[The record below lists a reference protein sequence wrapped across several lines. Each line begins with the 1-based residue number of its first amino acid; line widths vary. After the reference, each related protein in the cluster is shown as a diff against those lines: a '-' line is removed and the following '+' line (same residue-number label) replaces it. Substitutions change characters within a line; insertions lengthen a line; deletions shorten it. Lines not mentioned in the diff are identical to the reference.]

1 MPILDQYGNP
11 IPREPPKAAR
21 GALGLESPYRAY
33 PARGLTPERL
43 ARILRQADEGD
54 LALQAE
60 LFEEME
66 ERDAL
71 LFSLLQTRKL
81 AVVGLDWRLEP
92 AEEGREARRVL
103 RAVEEVWWNLPLED
117 LMLDLLSA
125 LAQGVSV
132 VAVSWEWDGLLWRPQ
147 AFRWVHPGS
156 LVYRE
161 AEDRFLLA
169 SRERPEGEPF
179 PYGGAIEHRYKARS
193 GLPTR
198 AGLLRSVA
206 WLYLF
211 KHYALKDW
219 MIFAEVYGQPYR
231 IGRYDPAAGEE
242 ERRRLE
248 EAVRALGADAAGV
261 ISKDTE
267 IEILEAAKGQGP
279 DVYER
284 LIRLCNREMAQ
295 AVLGQTLTSSE
306 GDGGSYAL
314 AKVHERVRIDL
325 LRADARALAKTLREG
340 LLKPFVAFNFGPE
353 LLDLAPFVVPEVE
366 EEKDLESRARVL
378 QTLLGMGLSI
388 PEAWLREEF
397 GVPAPDPQGPV
408 LTPLL
413 APQERKE
420 RGLVAG
426 QAFVDGLGDRLLEKA
441 PMPGLSAL
449 LQAIGEAEGYEDLR
463 RRLLALFP
471 EISFAELAQL
481 LEAALTLS
489 ELAGRLAQR
498 QDSGLDG

>member
-11 IPREPPKAAR
+11 IPKEPPGQAR
-21 GALGLESPYRAY
+21 GFLPLNDPYRVY

-92 AEEGREARRVL
+92 AGEGRDARRVL
-103 RAVEEVWWNLPLED
+103 RAVEEVFWDLPLED
-117 LMLDLLSA
+117 LMTDLLSA
-125 LAQGVSV
+125 IPQGVSV
-132 VAVSWEWDGLLWRPQ
+132 VAVAWEWDGLLWRPK
-147 AFRWVHPGS
+147 AFRWVHPGL
-156 LVYRE
+156 LVYR
-161 AEDRFLLA
+161 AGEDRFYLA
-169 SRERPEGEPF
+169 AGPGREEAF
-179 PYGGAIEHRYKARS
+179 PYGGAIEHRYRARS

-198 AGLLRSVA
+198 AGLMRSLA

-219 MIFAEVYGQPYR
+219 VVFAETYGQPYR

-248 EAVRALGADAAGV
+248 EAVRSLGADAAGV

-267 IEILEAAKGQGP
+267 IQILEAAKGQGP
-279 DVYER
+279 QVYES
-284 LIRLCNREMAQ
+284 LIRLANREMAQ

-353 LLDLAPFVVPEVE
+353 LLDLAPYPVPEVE
-366 EEKDLESRARVL
+366 EERDLESRARVL
-378 QTLLGMGLSI
+378 QALQGMGLSI

-441 PMPGLSAL
+441 PMPGLPAL

-471 EISFAELAQL
+471 GISFAELAQL

-489 ELAGRLAQR
+489 ELAGRWAQR

>member
-1 MPILDQYGNP
+1 MPILDPYGNP
-11 IPREPPKAAR
+11 IPKEPPPAAR
-21 GALGLESPYRAY
+21 GALALEAPFRVY

-43 ARILRQADEGD
+43 ARILREADAGD
-54 LALQAE
+54 LSAQAE

-92 AEEGREARRVL
+92 AEEGRDARRIL
-103 RAVEEVWWNLPLED
+103 RAVEEVWWGLPLED
-117 LMLDLLSA
+117 LMTDLLSA
-125 LAQGVSV
+125 IPQGVSV
-132 VAVSWEWDGLLWRPQ
+132 VAVAWEWDGLLWRPK
-147 AFRWVHPGS
+147 AFRWVHPG
-156 LVYRE
+156 LLAYRE
-161 AEDRFLLA
+161 PEDRFYLVLGPG
-169 SRERPEGEPF
+169 REEAF
-179 PYGGAIEHRYKARS
+179 PYGGAIEHRYRARS

-198 AGLLRSVA
+198 AGLMRSLA

-211 KHYALKDW
+211 KHFALKDW
-219 MIFAEVYGQPYR
+219 VVFAEVYGQPYR
-231 IGRYDPAAGEE
+231 IGKYDPAAGEE

-248 EAVRALGADAAGV
+248 EAVRSLGADAAGV

-267 IEILEAAKGQGP
+267 IEIVEAAKGQGP

-284 LIRLCNREMAQ
+284 LIRLANREMTQ

-306 GDGGSYAL
+306 GEGGSYAL

-325 LRADARALAKTLREG
+325 LKADARALARTLREG

-353 LLDLAPFVVPEVE
+353 YLDLAPHVVPEVE
-366 EEKDLESRARVL
+366 EEKDLEARARVL
-378 QTLLGMGLSI
+378 QTLLQMGLSI

-397 GVPAPDPQGPV
+397 GVPAPEPQAPV
-408 LTPLL
+408 L
-413 APQERKE
+413 APQERKR

-426 QAFVDGLGDRLLEKA
+426 QAFVDALGDRLLREA
-441 PMPGLSAL
+441 PMPGLPQL
-449 LQAIGEAEGYEDLR
+449 LKAIEEAADYEDLR

-471 EISFAELAQL
+471 NIPFAELAEL
-481 LEAALTLS
+481 LDAALTLA

>member
-1 MPILDQYGNP
+1 MPILDQYGRP
-11 IPREPPKAAR
+11 IPTEPPKAAR
-21 GALGLESPYRAY
+21 GSLPVWRPFATY
-33 PARGLTPERL
+33 PSRGLTPERL
-43 ARILRQADEGD
+43 ARILREGAEGY
-54 LALQAE
+54 LAEQAE
-60 LFEEME
+60 LFLEME
-66 ERDAL
+66 EKDAL

-81 AVVGLDWRLEP
+81 AVIGLDWRLEP
-92 AEEGREARRVL
+92 AEASRQGRRVL
-103 RAVEEVWWNLPLED
+103 GALEEVWWNLPLED

-125 LAQGVSV
+125 IPQGVSV
-132 VAVSWEWDGLLWRPQ
+132 VAVAWEWDGLLWRPAQ
-147 AFRWVHPGS
+147 FRWVHPGA
-156 LVYRE
+156 LAYEE
-161 AEDRFLLA
+161 AHDRFLLVG
-169 SRERPEGEPF
+169 ERGEAEPF
-179 PYGGAIEHRYKARS
+179 AFGAAIEHRYKARS

-198 AGLLRSVA
+198 AGLMRSLA
-206 WLYLF
+206 WFYLF

-219 MIFAEVYGQPYR
+219 VVFAETYGQPYR

-248 EAVRALGADAAGV
+248 EAVRSLGADAAGV

-267 IEILEAAKGQGP
+267 IQILEAAKGQGP
-279 DVYER
+279 QVYES
-284 LIRLCNREMAQ
+284 LIRLVNREMAQ

-340 LLKPFVAFNFGPE
+340 LFKPFVAFNFGPE
-353 LLDLAPFVVPEVE
+353 FLDLAPFVVPEVE

-441 PMPGLSAL
+441 PMPGLSTL

-471 EISFAELAQL
+471 GISFAELAQL

-489 ELAGRLAQR
+489 ELAGRWAQR

>member
-11 IPREPPKAAR
+11 IPKEPPQAAR
-21 GALGLESPYRAY
+21 GSLPVRTPMPSY
-33 PARGLTPERL
+33 PSRGLTPERL
-43 ARILRQADEGD
+43 ARILREGADGY
-54 LALQAE
+54 LGAQAE
-60 LFEEME
+60 LFAEME

-71 LFSLLQTRKL
+71 LSSLLQTRKL
-81 AVVGLDWRLEP
+81 AVIGLDWRLEP
-92 AEEGREARRVL
+92 AGEGRDARRVH
-103 RAVEEVWWNLPLED
+103 RALEEVWWDLPLED

-125 LAQGVSV
+125 IPQGVSL
-132 VAVSWEWDGLLWRPQ
+132 VAVAWEWDGLLWRPTR
-147 AFRWVHPGS
+147 FRWLHPGA
-156 LVYRE
+156 LVYEE
-161 AEDRFLLA
+161 ASDRFLLA
-169 SRERPEGEPF
+169 TPDRPQGEAI
-179 PYGGAIEHRYKARS
+179 PYGAAVEHRYKARS

-198 AGLLRSVA
+198 AGLMRSVA

-219 MIFAEVYGQPYR
+219 VVFAEVYGQPYR
-231 IGRYDPAAGEE
+231 IGKYDPAAGEE

-248 EAVRALGADAAGV
+248 EAVRSLGADAAGV

-267 IEILEAAKGQGP
+267 IEILEAARGQGP

-353 LLDLAPFVVPEVE
+353 LLDLAPYVVPEVE

-378 QTLLGMGLSI
+378 QLLQGMGLSL

-397 GVPAPDPQGPV
+397 GVPAPDPQGP
-408 LTPLL
+408 LL
-413 APQERKE
+413 APQERRA

-426 QAFVDGLGDRLLEKA
+426 QAFVDALGDRLLERA
-441 PMPGLSAL
+441 PMPGLPAL

-471 EISFAELAQL
+471 GIPFAELAQL

-489 ELAGRLAQR
+489 ELAGRWAQR

>member
-1 MPILDQYGNP
+1 MPILDPYGNP
-11 IPREPPKAAR
+11 IPRKPPAAIQ
-21 GALGLESPYRAY
+21 GVLPLESPYRSY

-43 ARILRQADEGD
+43 AGILRLADSGD

-92 AEEGREARRVL
+92 AEESREARRIL
-103 RAVEEVWWNLPLED
+103 RAWEEVWWGLPLEA
-117 LMLDLLSA
+117 LMTDLLSA
-125 LAQGVSV
+125 IPQGVSL
-132 VAVSWEWDGLLWRPQ
+132 VAVAWEWDGLLWRPKG
-147 AFRWVHPGS
+147 FRWVHPGS

-169 SRERPEGEPF
+169 TREHPQGEAI
-179 PYGGAIEHRYKARS
+179 PYGGGIEHRYRARS

-198 AGLLRSVA
+198 AGLMRSLA

-219 MIFAEVYGQPYR
+219 VVFAEVYGQPYR

-279 DVYER
+279 EVYER
-284 LIRLCNREMAQ
+284 LIRLCNREMTQ

-306 GDGGSYAL
+306 GEGGSYAL

-325 LRADARALAKTLREG
+325 LRADARALATAIREG
-340 LLKPFVAFNFGPE
+340 LVKPFVAFNFGPDR
-353 LLDLAPFVVPEVE
+353 LDLAPYLVPGVE
-366 EEKDLESRARVL
+366 EERDLESRARVL
-378 QTLLGMGLSI
+378 QTLMGMGLAI
-388 PEAWLREEF
+388 PEGWLREEF
-397 GVPAPDPQGPV
+397 GVPAPDPGEGV
-408 LTPLL
+408 LPAL
-413 APQERKE
+413 APQERRR

-426 QAFVDGLGDRLLEKA
+426 QAFTDGLADRLLLEA
-441 PMPGLSAL
+441 PTPGLAEL
-449 LQAIGEAEGYEDLR
+449 LRAIGEAQDYEDLR
-463 RRLLALFP
+463 RRLLALYPRIPF
-471 EISFAELAQL
+471 AQL
-481 LEAALTLS
+481 AEVLDAALTLA

-498 QDSGLDG
+498 QDSGLDR

>member
-1 MPILDQYGNP
+1 MPILDQYGRP
-11 IPREPPKAAR
+11 IPSEPPRAAR
-21 GALGLESPYRAY
+21 GALALEPPMPSY

-43 ARILRQADEGD
+43 ARILRLADEGD
-54 LALQAE
+54 IAEQAE
-60 LFEEME
+60 LVQQME

-71 LFSLLQTRKL
+71 LFSLFQTRKQ
-81 AVVGLDWRLEP
+81 AVIGLDWRLEP
-92 AEEGREARRVL
+92 AEASRRARSVLAQVEA
-103 RAVEEVWWNLPLED
+103 VWWDLPLED

-125 LAQGVSV
+125 IPQGVSV
-132 VAVSWEWDGLLWRPQ
+132 VAVAWERDGEVWRP
-147 AFRWVHPGS
+147 ARFRWVHPAS
-156 LVYRE
+156 LVYVPE
-161 AEDRFLLA
+161 EDRFLLA
-169 SRERPEGEPF
+169 TRENPRGEAF

-198 AGLLRSVA
+198 AGLMRSVA

-219 MIFAEVYGQPYR
+219 VTFAEVYGQPYR

-248 EAVRALGADAAGV
+248 EAVRSLGADAAGV

-267 IEILEAAKGQGP
+267 IQILEAAKGQGP
-279 DVYER
+279 QVYES

-295 AVLGQTLTSSE
+295 AVLGQTLTASE

-340 LLKPFVAFNFGPE
+340 LIKPFVAFNFGPE
-353 LLDLAPFVVPEVE
+353 LLHLAPHPVPEVE
-366 EEKDLESRARVL
+366 EERDLESRARVL
-378 QTLLGMGLSI
+378 QALMGMGLAL

-397 GVPAPDPQGPV
+397 GVPAPQEGERVVAPA
-408 LTPLL
+408 L
-413 APQERKE
+413 APQERRA

-426 QAFVDGLGDRLLEKA
+426 QAFVDRLGDRLLQAAEA
-441 PMPGLSAL
+441 PGLPAL
-449 LQAIGEAEGYEDLR
+449 LRAIEEAENYEDLR
-463 RRLLALFP
+463 RRLLALYPDLPFH
-471 EISFAELAQL
+471 ELAQL
-481 LEAALTLS
+481 LDAALLLS

>member
-1 MPILDQYGNP
+1 MPILDQYGRP
-11 IPREPPKAAR
+11 IPKEPPKAAQGSLPVWR
-21 GALGLESPYRAY
+21 PFAGY
-33 PARGLTPERL
+33 PSRGLTPERL
-43 ARILRQADEGD
+43 ARILREGAEGY
-54 LALQAE
+54 LAEQAE
-60 LFEEME
+60 LFLEME
-66 ERDAL
+66 EKDAL

-92 AEEGREARRVL
+92 AEASRQGRRVL
-103 RAVEEVWWNLPLED
+103 GALEEVWWNLPLED

-125 LAQGVSV
+125 IPQGVSV
-132 VAVSWEWDGLLWRPQ
+132 VAVAWEWDGLLWRP
-147 AFRWVHPGS
+147 ARFRWVHPGA
-156 LVYRE
+156 LAYEE
-161 AEDRFLLA
+161 AHDRFLLVG
-169 SRERPEGEPF
+169 ERGEAEPF
-179 PYGGAIEHRYKARS
+179 PYGAAIEHRYKARS

-198 AGLLRSVA
+198 AGLMRSLA

-219 MIFAEVYGQPYR
+219 VVFAETYGQPYR

-248 EAVRALGADAAGV
+248 EAVRSLGADAAGV

-267 IEILEAAKGQGP
+267 IQILEAAKGQGP
-279 DVYER
+279 QVYES
-284 LIRLCNREMAQ
+284 LIRLVNREMAQ

-340 LLKPFVAFNFGPE
+340 LFKPFAAFNFGPE
-353 LLDLAPFVVPEVE
+353 LLDLAPYPVPEVE
-366 EEKDLESRARVL
+366 EERDLESRARVL
-378 QTLLGMGLSI
+378 QALQGMGLAL

-397 GVPAPDPQGPV
+397 GVPAPGEGEAV
-408 LTPLL
+408 LPARAL
-413 APQERKE
+413 QERRP
-420 RGLVAG
+420 RGMVAG
-426 QAFVDGLGDRLLEKA
+426 QAFVDALADRLLERA
-441 PMPGLSAL
+441 PMPGLPDL
-449 LQAIGEAEGYEDLR
+449 LRAIAEAQDYEDLR
-463 RRLLALFP
+463 RRLLALYP
-471 EISFAELAQL
+471 GIPFAELAQL
-481 LEAALTLS
+481 LDAALTLS

>member
-11 IPREPPKAAR
+11 IPREPPRAAR
-21 GALGLESPYRAY
+21 GALALETPYRAY

-117 LMLDLLSA
+117 LMLNLLSA

-132 VAVSWEWDGLLWRPQ
+132 VAVSWAWDGLLWRPQ

-279 DVYER
+279 EVYER
-284 LIRLCNREMAQ
+284 LIRLANREMAQ
-295 AVLGQTLTSSE
+295 AILGQTLTSSE
-306 GDGGSYAL
+306 GEGGSYAL
-314 AKVHERVRIDL
+314 AKVHDRVRLDL

-353 LLDLAPFVVPEVE
+353 RLDLAPYPVPEVE

-378 QTLLGMGLSI
+378 QTLQAMGLRL

-397 GVPAPDPQGPV
+397 GVP
-408 LTPLL
+408 PLGEGQAAL
-413 APQERKE
+413 ERRR

-426 QAFVDGLGDRLLEKA
+426 QAFVDRLGDRLLERA

-449 LQAIGEAEGYEDLR
+449 LQAIGEAVDYEDLR
-463 RRLLALFP
+463 RRLLALYP
-471 EISFAELAQL
+471 EIPFGELAELL
-481 LEAALTLS
+481 DAALTLS

>member
-1 MPILDQYGNP
+1 PLD
-11 IPREPPKAAR
+11 
-21 GALGLESPYRAY
+21 SPYRVY

-43 ARILRQADEGD
+43 ARVLRLADEGD

-81 AVVGLDWRLEP
+81 AVIGLDWRLEP
-92 AEEGREARRVL
+92 AEEGRDARRIL
-103 RAVEEVWWNLPLED
+103 RAVEEVWWDLPLED

-125 LAQGVSV
+125 IPQGVSL
-132 VAVSWEWDGLLWRPQ
+132 VAVAWEWDGLLWRPK

-156 LVYRE
+156 LVYRSE
-161 AEDRFLLA
+161 EDRFYLA
-169 SRERPEGEPF
+169 SQERPEGEAL
-179 PYGGAIEHRYKARS
+179 PYGGAIEHRYRARS

-198 AGLLRSVA
+198 AGLMRSVA

-219 MIFAEVYGQPYR
+219 VVFAEVYGQPYR
-231 IGRYDPAAGEE
+231 IGKYDPAAGEE

-353 LLDLAPFVVPEVE
+353 FLDLAPFVVPEVE

-397 GVPAPDPQGPV
+397 GVPAPDP
-408 LTPLL
+408 
-413 APQERKE
+413 
-420 RGLVAG
+420 
-426 QAFVDGLGDRLLEKA
+426 
-441 PMPGLSAL
+441 
-449 LQAIGEAEGYEDLR
+449 
-463 RRLLALFP
+463 
-471 EISFAELAQL
+471 
-481 LEAALTLS
+481 
-489 ELAGRLAQR
+489 
-498 QDSGLDG
+498 